1 MHKFVLLFCFVA
13 LGNAPVHGQERADAP
28 VGRYQVA
35 QVTPADFATIDTT
48 TGECW
53 VVVDDRWIGLKFPIK
68 DTKVTDG
75 KVGRFRLDV
84 LRAPRAGELP
94 SLVVCDTAGGR
105 CWRADYLPE
114 SMTWRALGSPRGK

>member
-84 LRAPRAGELP
+84 LWAPRASY
-94 SLVVCDTAGGR
+94 SLQLLDSLTPTQSAR
-105 CWRADYLPE
+105 RQYLPP
-114 SMTWRALGSPRGK
+114 RAQSDQ